1 VRLVVFGPQGAGKG
15 TQSQLLAEKYDIPA
29 IVMGD
34 MFRWAIGHDTEVGLK
49 AAEYVRTGRFVPDE
63 ITIEVVRE
71 RLAAADCAGGF
82 LLDGFPRNRVQ
93 AKALDA
99 ILAEQGSTLDAAVA
113 IEVPEEVSLRRIMG
127 RLVCSN
133 CGRNYHLD
141 APPADDSVCD
151 RCGGEVRPRADDKD
165 EEAIRERLRLYH
177 EQTEPL
183 KEYYEARG
191 VLLVVDGQG
200 TRDEVLEEIV
210 TQL

>member
-1 VRLVVFGPQGAGKG
+1 MRLVVFGPQGAGKG
-15 TQSQLLAEKYDIPA
+15 TQSQLLAEKYDIPP

-93 AKALDA
+93 AKALDG

-165 EEAIRERLRLYH
+165 EKAIRERLRLYH

>member
-1 VRLVVFGPQGAGKG
+1 
-15 TQSQLLAEKYDIPA
+15 
-29 IVMGD
+29 